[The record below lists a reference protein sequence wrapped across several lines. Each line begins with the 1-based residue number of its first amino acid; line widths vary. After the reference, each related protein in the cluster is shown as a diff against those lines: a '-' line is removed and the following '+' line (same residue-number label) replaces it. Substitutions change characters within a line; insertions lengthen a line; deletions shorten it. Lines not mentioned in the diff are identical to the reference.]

1 MRVVPSPGICLPAQ
15 ASPRCSAWSRT
26 PGSLRLS
33 QGHWEIYLMWPGR
46 LPGQPKFPGKLL
58 PEDSGPLG
66 PLLPTSV
73 PSMTLG
79 MERRPGLGTRSS
91 VAALTGC
98 PLPVHSLHHR
108 GPTGQHPYPV
118 PALLPGYGGE
128 HQLLGLRVPPTPH
141 LLEPRG
147 SCSARGQQVRSPGP
161 GPLGLGAGEQW
172 PPGDASGAP
181 SFCL

>member
-1 MRVVPSPGICLPAQ
+1 MGRTWVHSGSLAMRVVPSPGICLSAQ
-15 ASPRCSAWSRT
+15 ASPRCSARSRT

-33 QGHWEIYLMWPGR
+33 QGRWEIHLVWPGR
-46 LPGQPKFPGKLL
+46 LPGQPRFPGKPL
-58 PEDSGPLG
+58 PGDSGPLG
-66 PLLPTSV
+66 
-73 PSMTLG
+73 
-79 MERRPGLGTRSS
+79 MERRTGLGTRSG

-108 GPTGQHPYPV
+108 GPTGQHPFPV

-128 HQLLGLRVPPTPH
+128 HQLLGLRVPPAPH

-161 GPLGLGAGEQW
+161 GALGLGAGEQ
-172 PPGDASGAP
+172 
-181 SFCL
+181 